1 MSSPNPRNLPASVQQ
16 RLINLARAQR
26 KDANLIMTRFALE
39 RYLYRLSR
47 SPYADAFVL
56 KGAALFVVWAGSD
69 ARPTRDVDLLAR
81 VEADLATVR
90 RTVAAI
96 CRTEVEPDGL
106 NFQPEAMQVEAIQ
119 ALRQFGGF
127 RVIVPV
133 LLGRTRLQVQID
145 LGFGDAVTPAPQHL
159 TYPTLLDFPAPQL
172 VAYHMETVIAE
183 KLEAMIKLGTLN
195 TRTKDYYDLL
205 ILSRAFPF
213 NGQEL
218 TSSILVTFS
227 TRETAI
233 PPGVPEGL
241 SEAFANDAGARSRWG
256 AFLRRNDLPADHDWP
271 EVVRALR
278 DFLLPPFRTIGGEFQ
293 RTWPAGGPWQD

>member
-1 MSSPNPRNLPASVQQ
+1 
-16 RLINLARAQR
+16 
-26 KDANLIMTRFALE
+26 MTRFALE

-106 NFQPEAMQVEAIQ
+106 NFQPEAMQIEAIQ

-159 TYPTLLDFPAPQL
+159 TYPTLLNFPAPQL
-172 VAYHMETVIAE
+172 AAYHMETVIAE

-205 ILSRAFPF
+205 I
-213 NGQEL
+213 
-218 TSSILVTFS
+218 
-227 TRETAI
+227 
-233 PPGVPEGL
+233 
-241 SEAFANDAGARSRWG
+241 
-256 AFLRRNDLPADHDWP
+256 
-271 EVVRALR
+271 
-278 DFLLPPFRTIGGEFQ
+278 
-293 RTWPAGGPWQD
+293 

>member
-1 MSSPNPRNLPASVQQ
+1 
-16 RLINLARAQR
+16 
-26 KDANLIMTRFALE
+26 MTRFALE
-39 RYLYRLSR
+39 RFLYRLSR
-47 SPYADAFVL
+47 SPHADAFVL

-81 VEADLATVR
+81 VEADLATVS

-172 VAYHMETVIAE
+172 AAYHMETVIAE
-183 KLEAMIKLGTLN
+183 KLEAMINLGTLN
-195 TRTKDYYDLL
+195 IDVSGIPDKETLHEYLSKALGFPDYYGRNWDAFWDCICSDEQSLMPTVLEVRGIVDL
-205 ILSRAFPF
+205 R
-213 NGQEL
+213 
-218 TSSILVTFS
+218 SIVPHEAQKFEACLNDYVPRLNDKRQVVFVGIQSPQQT
-227 TRETAI
+227 
-233 PPGVPEGL
+233 PPK
-241 SEAFANDAGARSRWG
+241 
-256 AFLRRNDLPADHDWP
+256 
-271 EVVRALR
+271 
-278 DFLLPPFRTIGGEFQ
+278 GG
-293 RTWPAGGPWQD
+293 